1 MQSPVTC
8 VLDDKAAPLKVPP
21 QYVGE
26 SCSSLDQQNPRA
38 KIRFADSRHSSET
51 DSSEKRSV
59 TRSSLPRSPNSCS
72 SGTCLENCFGS
83 SWISAT

>member
-1 MQSPVTC
+1 

-38 KIRFADSRHSSET
+38 KIRFGRLRPEITSAREIDFFGFEVAAILDR
-51 DSSEKRSV
+51 
-59 TRSSLPRSPNSCS
+59 
-72 SGTCLENCFGS
+72 NC
-83 SWISAT
+83 ANR